1 MVHLM
6 RASTPGQGVYSVL
19 PSGGT
24 ELAVRGLTLVW
35 LGCLAMIAGAPAQ
48 HARMGTQVSSA
59 TVPQAPGLR
68 RERLSEAVSVEGLI
82 RLDVAV
88 TDATGKAVRGL
99 KRTDFKVRDNGQTR
113 EIIAFREPRGLPAD
127 VDPLTVILLIDTLGL
142 PPRLAALEREQAAR
156 FLRQSAGH

>member
-82 RLDVAV
+82 RLDVTV
-88 TDATGKAVRGL
+88 TDGTGKAVRDSGWGQT
-99 KRTDFKVRDNGQTR
+99 KRTPSRRNGLYV
-113 EIIAFREPRGLPAD
+113 GLFD
-127 VDPLTVILLIDTLGL
+127 
-142 PPRLAALEREQAAR
+142 
-156 FLRQSAGH
+156 S